1 MQRPNQTQVSQTLL
15 IMSAVVKKYKKEDA
29 WVMGIDEAGRGPVL
43 GAMLYGACI
52 CPVSK
57 LEDLKA
63 TGVFGMFLIIF
74 KP

>member
-1 MQRPNQTQVSQTLL
+1 
-15 IMSAVVKKYKKEDA
+15 MSAVDKSFSKQDA

-63 TGVFGMFLIIF
+63 TGVFGMFFIENGEGLNLNN
-74 KP
+74 